1 MNDITHA
8 SIVPL
13 IGGETIASHN
23 AFGKPP
29 MHFMSYDA
37 FASNDQ
43 HIVNY
48 YNNEIPYYVLD
59 KGMAPPINER
69 ADVVA
74 SVCPCAGLSMMS
86 HGYGDDNP
94 NNQWMTETANYI
106 LGEYKPRVFWGEN
119 APGFAGKIG
128 TTVRNNLKQI
138 GKDNGYT
145 MSVYRTKSLL
155 HGVPQVRERSFYFF
169 WKDTDGKVPVFN
181 YYEREYTP
189 IEDLIR
195 NVKSN
200 FQTEPICQKK
210 PSDNPYYKYILEE
223 IHGGIS
229 HSEHSASVDPTS
241 ARGVDAFSYIER
253 AGHTYRQV
261 AEWMSKNGFEREV
274 AKCHYKHDKLA
285 KGGSIMRRGVIIP
298 KDRIGAFVGHY
309 PTMLTHPD
317 EDRFINYREAM
328 SIMGLPEDF
337 ELVGASPKV
346 ANHICQNV
354 PVQTATDMATEVLAV
369 LNNERL
375 MVDSEYILQYN
386 GTKKL
391 EYETKIDTLE
401 AYFA

>member
-1 MNDITHA
+1 MSDITHA

-13 IGGETIASHN
+13 IGGETIASHK

-29 MHFMSYDA
+29 MHLMSYEA
-37 FASNDQ
+37 FAANDK

-48 YNNEIPYYVLD
+48 YKNKVPYYVLD
-59 KGMAPPINER
+59 KGMSPPANER

-86 HGYGDDNP
+86 HGYGDDNA
-94 NNQWMTETANYI
+94 NNKWLTETAGYI
-106 LGEYKPRVFWGEN
+106 LGDYKPKVFWGEN

-128 TTVRNNLKQI
+128 SKIRNEMKQI

-169 WKDTDGKVPVFN
+169 WQGTQVPIFN
-181 YYEREYTP
+181 YFEREYTP
-189 IEDLIR
+189 IEELIR
-195 NVKSN
+195 NVKTD
-200 FQTEPICQKK
+200 FQTEPICNKK
-210 PSDNPYYKYILEE
+210 PSDNPYYKYILEV

-229 HSEHSASVDPTS
+229 HKEHSAAVDPTS

-253 AGHTYRQV
+253 AGHTYLQV
-261 AEWMSKNGFEREV
+261 AKWMQENGFEKEV
-274 AKCHYKHDKLA
+274 EKCLYKNEKLA
-285 KGGSIMRRGVIIP
+285 SGGSIMRRGVIIP

-309 PTMLTHPD
+309 PIMLTHPD

-337 ELVGASPKV
+337 ELVDANPKV

-354 PVQTATDMATEVLAV
+354 PVQTATDMASEVLAV
-369 LNNERL
+369 LKGERI
-375 MVDSEYILQYN
+375 MVDTDYILQYN

-391 EYETKIDTLE
+391 EYETKVDTLE
-401 AYFA
+401 AFFG